1 MQPVILLAE
10 DDDDIRSLV
19 CHALEADGY
28 AVYAARDGQEALE
41 YYREIDPDLVILD
54 LTMPR
59 LSGFE
64 VLRELQRT
72 GERRPG
78 VPIMVLS
85 ARSGEEDV
93 VAGFDL
99 GIDDYVTKP
108 FMIRELRARVRAMLA
123 RRDVDD
129 VPPKDVGRSEG

>member
-1 MQPVILLAE
+1 LKPVILFAE

-19 CHALEADGY
+19 CHALETDGY
-28 AVYAARDGQEALE
+28 SVYAARDGQEALD
-41 YYREIDPDLVILD
+41 YYREISPDLVILD
-54 LTMPR
+54 VTMPR

-72 GERRPG
+72 GERRPD
-78 VPIMVLS
+78 VPVMVLS
-85 ARSGEEDV
+85 ARGGEEDV

-108 FMIRELRARVRAMLA
+108 FMIRELRARVRTML
-123 RRDVDD
+123 
-129 VPPKDVGRSEG
+129 GRCNLAGG

>member
-1 MQPVILLAE
+1 MQPVILFAE
-10 DDDDIRSLV
+10 DDDDMRSLV
-19 CHALEADGY
+19 RHALEADGY
-28 AVYAARDGQEALE
+28 SVYAARDGQEALD
-41 YYREIDPDLVILD
+41 YYREVNPDLVILD

-64 VLRELQRT
+64 VLRELKRT

-78 VPIMVLS
+78 IPIMVLS
-85 ARSGEEDV
+85 ARGGEEDV

-108 FMIRELRARVRAMLA
+108 FMIRELRARVRAMLG
-123 RRDVDD
+123 RRDLNDD
-129 VPPKDVGRSEG
+129 SFKDSGRPAG

>member
-19 CHALEADGY
+19 CHALETEGY
-28 AVYAARDGQEALE
+28 AVYAARDGLEALE
-41 YYREIDPDLVILD
+41 YYRQVNPDLVILD

-85 ARSGEEDV
+85 ARDGEEDV

-108 FMIRELRARVRAMLA
+108 FMIREFRARVRAMLA
-123 RRDVDD
+123 RADANDD
-129 VPPKDVGRSEG
+129 PIKDSGRPEG